1 MCTRFYV
8 EPDTEEIREII
19 AEVQRSQ
26 LSGKFIKAGNAI
38 LTSGEIRPTK
48 DTLYTIRIHHAK
60 RTNRH

>member
-26 LSGKFIKAGNAI
+26 LSGKFIKQECNPDFRR
-38 LTSGEIRPTK
+38 IRPTNVCRS
-48 DTLYTIRIHHAK
+48 LLPAEREEELLSQ
-60 RTNRH
+60 

>member
-19 AEVQRSQ
+19 AEVQQSQ

-38 LTSGEIRPTK
+38 LTSGEIRRQMLCRSLLPAEREEE
-48 DTLYTIRIHHAK
+48 LLSQ
-60 RTNRH
+60 